1 MRSCRT
7 SPSSAATHVAM
18 EATGSYWKPV
28 FNLLEGQFTVW
39 VVNAAHIKAV
49 PGHKTDVHDAEWIAD
64 LLQHG
69 LLRPSFIPDRFQRQL
84 RDLTRSR
91 TIVVDERSAVVNRVQ
106 QVLEDANLKLA
117 GVATDIMGVSG
128 RAMLAAIVAG
138 TSDSATLANLARGKL
153 RSKREQLERA
163 LSGRVGAHHRLLLG
177 MHLAHID
184 FLDELVAQL
193 NAEITERLK
202 PFEDE
207 LNRLDGIPG
216 VGRSTAEVLLAEIG
230 PDMTRF
236 PTAGHLASW
245 AGMCPG
251 NYESAGK
258 RKKGKTRK
266 GSKFLR
272 RALVEAARA
281 AARKRGCYPA
291 AQYRR
296 LVVRL
301 GPGKAAVAV
310 GHTLLITAYYL
321 LLRHDSYR
329 DLDPSQLDERLR
341 KRTRQR
347 ALAQLHALGYDV
359 ALTEHQPRVAHFQPN
374 QPVLGSSPRGLT
386 SKSSSISE
394 RPFHSGAVARCLRN
408 LPAEMVR
415 LPQLRIRPKVRSVRC
430 SEPVGMTW
438 YARWRRGTGM

>member
-1 MRSCRT
+1 VDAQGRRSKEIRT
-7 SPSSAATHVAM
+7 FGTTTEALLALGDWLRATGATHVAM

-28 FNLLEGQFTVW
+28 FNVLESQFIVW

-69 LLRPSFIPDRFQRQL
+69 LLKPSFIPDRFQREL
-84 RDLTRSR
+84 RDLMRTR
-91 TIVVDERSAVVNRVQ
+91 THVIDERSAVVNRVQ
-106 QVLEDANLKLA
+106 QVLEDANVKVA

-138 TSDSATLANLARGKL
+138 TTDPTLLASLAKGKL
-153 RSKREQLERA
+153 RHKREQLERA
-163 LSGRVGAHHRLLLG
+163 LSGHVGPHHRLLLS

-193 NAEITERLK
+193 NAHIAERLA
-202 PFEDE
+202 PFEEE
-207 LNRLDGIPG
+207 LSRLDGIPG
-216 VGRSTAEVLLAEIG
+216 VGRATAEVLLAEIG
-230 PDMTRF
+230 LDMRRF
-236 PTAGHLASW
+236 PSAGHLASW

-258 RKKGKTRK
+258 RKRGTTRK
-266 GSKFLR
+266 GSRYLR
-272 RALVEAARA
+272 RALTEAARA

-296 LVVRL
+296 LVVRR

-321 LLRHDSYR
+321 LLRHDTYR
-329 DLDPSQLDERLR
+329 DFDPTLLDQRLR
-341 KRTRQR
+341 ARTRQR
-347 ALAQLHALGYDV
+347 ALAQLQALGYDV
-359 ALTEHQPRVAHFQPN
+359 TLTEH
-374 QPVLGSSPRGLT
+374 
-386 SKSSSISE
+386 
-394 RPFHSGAVARCLRN
+394 
-408 LPAEMVR
+408 PA
-415 LPQLRIRPKVRSVRC
+415 
-430 SEPVGMTW
+430 
-438 YARWRRGTGM
+438 AA

>member
-138 TSDSATLANLARGKL
+138 ATDSATLANLAKGKL

-163 LSGRVGAHHRLLLG
+163 LSGRVGAHHRLLLS

-272 RALVEAARA
+272 RALTEAARA

-291 AQYRR
+291 TQYRR
-296 LVVRL
+296 LVAHR
-301 GPGKAAVAV
+301 GPAKAAVAV
-310 GHTLLITAYYL
+310 GHTLLVTAYYL
-321 LLRHDSYR
+321 LLRHDTYR
-329 DLDPSQLDERLR
+329 DLDPSRLDERLR
-341 KRTRQR
+341 RRTRQR
-347 ALAQLHALGYDV
+347 ALAQLQALGFEV
-359 ALTEHQPRVAHFQPN
+359 TLTEHQPA
-374 QPVLGSSPRGLT
+374 
-386 SKSSSISE
+386 
-394 RPFHSGAVARCLRN
+394 A
-408 LPAEMVR
+408 
-415 LPQLRIRPKVRSVRC
+415 
-430 SEPVGMTW
+430 
-438 YARWRRGTGM
+438 

>member
-1 MRSCRT
+1 MQVQYPCCCGLDVHKASVMACLLQVDAQGRRSKEIRT
-7 SPSSAATHVAM
+7 FGTTTEALLALGDWLRATGATHVAM

-28 FNLLEGQFTVW
+28 FNVLESQFIVW

-69 LLRPSFIPDRFQRQL
+69 LLKPSFIPDRFQREL
-84 RDLTRSR
+84 RDLTRTR
-91 TIVVDERSAVVNRVQ
+91 THVIDERSAVVNRVQ
-106 QVLEDANLKLA
+106 QVLEDANVKVA

-138 TSDSATLANLARGKL
+138 TTDPTLLASLAKGKL
-153 RSKREQLERA
+153 RHKREQLERA
-163 LSGRVGAHHRLLLG
+163 LSGHVGPHHRLLLS

-193 NAEITERLK
+193 NAHIAERLA
-202 PFEDE
+202 PFEEE
-207 LNRLDGIPG
+207 LSRLDGIPG
-216 VGRSTAEVLLAEIG
+216 VGRATAEVLLAEIG
-230 PDMTRF
+230 LDMRRF
-236 PTAGHLASW
+236 PSAGHLASW

-258 RKKGKTRK
+258 RKRGTTRK
-266 GSKFLR
+266 GSRYLR
-272 RALVEAARA
+272 RALTEAARA

-296 LVVRL
+296 LVVRR

-321 LLRHDSYR
+321 LLRHDTYR
-329 DLDPSQLDERLR
+329 DFDPTLLDQRLR
-341 KRTRQR
+341 ARTRQR
-347 ALAQLHALGYDV
+347 ALAQLQALGYDV
-359 ALTEHQPRVAHFQPN
+359 TLTEH
-374 QPVLGSSPRGLT
+374 
-386 SKSSSISE
+386 
-394 RPFHSGAVARCLRN
+394 
-408 LPAEMVR
+408 PA
-415 LPQLRIRPKVRSVRC
+415 
-430 SEPVGMTW
+430 
-438 YARWRRGTGM
+438 AA

>member
-1 MRSCRT
+1 MQVQYPCCCGLDVHKASVVACLLQLDAHGHRSTEIRT
-7 SPSSAATHVAM
+7 FGTTTDELLALGDWLRASGATHVAM

-28 FNLLEGQFTVW
+28 YNILEGQLTTW

-69 LLRPSFIPDRFQRQL
+69 LLKPSFIPGRFQREL

-91 TIVVDERSAVVNRVQ
+91 TIVIDERSAVVNRLQ
-106 QVLEDANLKLA
+106 KVLEDANIKVA

-138 TSDSATLANLARGKL
+138 TTDSVTLADLARGKL
-153 RSKREQLERA
+153 RRKREQLERA
-163 LSGRVGAHHRLLLG
+163 LSGRVDAHHRLLLS
-177 MHLAHID
+177 MHLAHVD
-184 FLDELVAQL
+184 FLDELVTQL
-193 NAEITERLK
+193 NAEIAERLQ

-207 LNRLDGIPG
+207 LSRLDTIPG
-216 VGRSTAEVLLAEIG
+216 VGRSTAEVILAEIG
-230 PDMTRF
+230 ADMTRF
-236 PTAGHLASW
+236 PSAGHLASW

-258 RKKGKTRK
+258 RKGGKTRR

-272 RALVEAARA
+272 RALTEAARA

-296 LVVRL
+296 LVVRR

-310 GHTLLITAYYL
+310 GHTILLTVYYM
-321 LLRHDSYR
+321 LLRHDTYR
-329 DLDPSQLDERLR
+329 DVDPSVLDERLQAR
-341 KRTRQR
+341 SRQR
-347 ALAQLHALGYDV
+347 ALDQLRALGYDV
-359 ALTEHQPRVAHFQPN
+359 TL
-374 QPVLGSSPRGLT
+374 SP
-386 SKSSSISE
+386 
-394 RPFHSGAVARCLRN
+394 HNAA
-408 LPAEMVR
+408 A
-415 LPQLRIRPKVRSVRC
+415 
-430 SEPVGMTW
+430 
-438 YARWRRGTGM
+438 

>member
-1 MRSCRT
+1 MQVQYPRCCGLDVHKATVVACLLQMDADGRRSTDIRT
-7 SPSSAATHVAM
+7 FGTTTDDLLALGDWLHTSGATHVAM

-28 FNLLEGQFTVW
+28 FNLLEGRFTVW

-69 LLRPSFIPDRFQRQL
+69 LLQPSFIPDRFQREL

-91 TIVVDERSAVVNRVQ
+91 TIVVDERSAVVNRVH
-106 QVLEDANLKLA
+106 QVLEDANLKIA

-138 TSDSATLANLARGKL
+138 TTDSATLANLARGKL

-163 LSGRVGAHHRLLLG
+163 LSGRVSAHHRLLLG

-193 NAEITERLK
+193 NAEIAERLK

-207 LNRLDGIPG
+207 LNRLDAIPG

-272 RALVEAARA
+272 RALTEAARA

-291 AQYRR
+291 AQYGR
-296 LVVRL
+296 LVGRL

-310 GHTLLITAYYL
+310 GHTLLVTVYYL
-321 LLRHDSYR
+321 LLRRDTYR
-329 DLDPSQLDERLR
+329 DFDPSVLDERLR

-359 ALTEHQPRVAHFQPN
+359 TLTEHQPA
-374 QPVLGSSPRGLT
+374 
-386 SKSSSISE
+386 
-394 RPFHSGAVARCLRN
+394 A
-408 LPAEMVR
+408 
-415 LPQLRIRPKVRSVRC
+415 
-430 SEPVGMTW
+430 
-438 YARWRRGTGM
+438 